1 MILTPSFHGLRLER
15 LAQWPLFVYKT
26 RTKMSKCVAD
36 YESHCLRKQVP
47 SFIIHSILVKF
58 KCLIYVKR
66 LEQLVMWAL
75 YKYTIISIIVYAR
88 YKVYVKPTYA
98 GLLLHRKSHV
108 DHQYKHG
115 FLNIMLDCAFLLS
128 SLRNVITS
136 MCCFLDWNA
145 WANLFIPQSLAL
157 FPSK

>member
-1 MILTPSFHGLRLER
+1 
-15 LAQWPLFVYKT
+15 
-26 RTKMSKCVAD
+26 MSKCVAD

-88 YKVYVKPTYA
+88 YK
-98 GLLLHRKSHV
+98 GLCETHLCWPLVTPQKS
-108 DHQYKHG
+108 
-115 FLNIMLDCAFLLS
+115 C
-128 SLRNVITS
+128 
-136 MCCFLDWNA
+136 
-145 WANLFIPQSLAL
+145 
-157 FPSK
+157 